1 MIVPR
6 RLATTAIALALT
18 LTTGC
23 AGKERRPRA
32 RESDEAGH
40 AGVAGASGNP
50 GAGAGGEATDTPAWL
65 SEAGLYANLADSEAL
80 APGVVEYR
88 PLFELWA
95 DGAEKRR
102 FLFLPSGGVID
113 TSDIDYWAFPAG
125 TRAFKE
131 FTTDGVRVETRMLE
145 KAADGSWL
153 TLAFEWNAEGTDA
166 FAVPRGS
173 ENVGGT
179 EHDIPSQVMCRECHE
194 NMPDTLLGVGTVQL
208 SHDLG
213 GLTLDDLIGD
223 GRLTHAPSAPV
234 ELPGD
239 TVAQAA
245 LGYLHANCGNC
256 HNRRSGEFPMVHLEL
271 FLEVDSLS
279 DVEATP
285 AYRTTVGIPFEGV
298 PPSPDLAEILVAPGD
313 PQGSALYQRMAVREV
328 LVQMP
333 PLATEYPDDEGLRG
347 VASWITALEP

>member
-6 RLATTAIALALT
+6 RPTTAVALALI
-18 LTTGC
+18 LAVGC
-23 AGKERRPRA
+23 SAKERGPQEQA
-32 RESDEAGH
+32 SGDGAH
-40 AGVAGASGNP
+40 AGAAGASGSP
-50 GAGAGGEATDTPAWL
+50 GAGGEATDSPPAWL
-65 SEAGLYANLADSEAL
+65 SEARLYTNLADGEAL

-113 TSDIDYWAFPAG
+113 TSDMDYWVFPAG

-131 FTTDGVRVETRMLE
+131 FRKDGVRVETRMLE
-145 KAADGSWL
+145 KAVDGTWL
-153 TLAFEWNAEGTDA
+153 MLGFEWNAEGTDA
-166 FAVPRGS
+166 MAVPRGS

-194 NMPDTLLGVGTVQL
+194 NMPDTLLGVGAVQL
-208 SHDLG
+208 SHTLG
-213 GLTLDDLIGD
+213 DLTLDDLIGD
-223 GRLTHAPSAPV
+223 GRLTEVPSAPIA
-234 ELPGD
+234 LPGD
-239 TVAQAA
+239 AVAQAA

-256 HNRRSGEFPMVHLEL
+256 HNGRSGEFPMVHLEL
-271 FLEVDSLS
+271 FLEVDSLFE
-279 DVEATP
+279 VEATP

-298 PPSPDLAEILVAPGD
+298 PPSPDVAEILVTPGD
-313 PQGSALYQRMAVREV
+313 PEGSALYQRMAVREV

-333 PLATEYPDDEGLRG
+333 PLATEYRDDDGLRSI
-347 VASWITALEP
+347 ASWITALEP

>member
-6 RLATTAIALALT
+6 RLATAFPLALT
-18 LTTGC
+18 LAAGC
-23 AGKERRPRA
+23 AEKDRRPRERDSGA
-32 RESDEAGH
+32 AGH
-40 AGVAGASGNP
+40 AGAAGGSGSP
-50 GAGAGGEATDTPAWL
+50 GAGAGGEATDPPPGWL
-65 SEAGLYANLADSEAL
+65 SEAGLYADLADSEAL

-95 DGAEKRR
+95 DAAEKRR

-113 TSDIDYWAFPAG
+113 SSDMDYWTFPVG

-131 FTTDGVRVETRMLE
+131 FTTDGVRVETRMLA

-153 TLAFEWNAEGTDA
+153 MLGFEWNAEGTDA
-166 FAVPRGS
+166 IAVPRGS

-179 EHDIPSQVMCRECHE
+179 QHDIPSQVMCRECHE
-194 NMPDTLLGVGTVQL
+194 NMPDTLLGVGAVQL
-208 SHDLG
+208 SHTLG

-223 GRLTHAPSAPV
+223 GRLTDVPPAPI

-239 TVAQAA
+239 AVAQAA

-256 HNRRSGEFPMVHLEL
+256 HNRRSGDFPMVHLEL

-285 AYRTTVGIPFEGV
+285 SYRTTVGVPFEGV
-298 PPSPDLAEILVAPGD
+298 PPSPDLAEVRVAPGD
-313 PQGSALYQRMAVREV
+313 PEGSALYQRMSVREV

-333 PLATEYPDDEGLRG
+333 PLATEIPDDDGLRSVG
-347 VASWITALEP
+347 AWITALDR